1 VASNMPGA
9 LDARAKLASSA
20 GKEDEERDEKRL
32 SKADRTRADVVNRIA
47 FGALPAELQDIEL
60 ARVSQEV
67 RNDFTTV
74 SLPAREHCGYT
85 NHTRTN
91 RYEQRFALELKPLN

>member
-32 SKADRTRADVVNRIA
+32 SKADRTRADVVDRIA
-47 FGALPAELQDIEL
+47 FGALPAELQDIDWLGSVRRYGTILQLL
-60 ARVSQEV
+60 ASQHANIV
-67 RNDFTTV
+67 DTPIT
-74 SLPAREHCGYT
+74 PALTDT
-85 NHTRTN
+85 NSGSPWSSNH
-91 RYEQRFALELKPLN
+91 